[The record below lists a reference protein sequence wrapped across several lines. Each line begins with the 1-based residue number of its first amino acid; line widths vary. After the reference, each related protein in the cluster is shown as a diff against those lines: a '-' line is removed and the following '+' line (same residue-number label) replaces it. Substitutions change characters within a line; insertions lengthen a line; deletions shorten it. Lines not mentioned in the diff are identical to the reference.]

1 MQQLECEP
9 PLSEEIRQDI
19 SCFVMLTS
27 LWRYHL
33 QVELVEKVAA
43 ITLEAWLA
51 LIRFKR
57 STVLD
62 VIDLNIFPLILC
74 HFPNDFLTFP
84 SLKQRTLS
92 SVGLL
97 FVIS

>member
-27 LWRYHL
+27 SWRYHL

-43 ITLEAWLA
+43 ITLEAWQA
-51 LIRFKR
+51 LI
-57 STVLD
+57 
-62 VIDLNIFPLILC
+62 
-74 HFPNDFLTFP
+74 
-84 SLKQRTLS
+84 
-92 SVGLL
+92 
-97 FVIS
+97 